1 MCSDEGCLI
10 KLFLQN
16 LKKVVFDEE
25 LSYEKSRS
33 FFTRLCAKNLG
44 VFKVMHELQVKRK
57 ENIEKLTHLI
67 ESKDSSSEEKKKE
80 EKLAK
85 LVVTKIEIQKQ
96 IDILV
101 ESIYLKK

>member
-1 MCSDEGCLI
+1 
-10 KLFLQN
+10 
-16 LKKVVFDEE
+16 
-25 LSYEKSRS
+25 
-33 FFTRLCAKNLG
+33 
-44 VFKVMHELQVKRK
+44 MHELQVKRK

-67 ESKDSSSEEKKKE
+67 ESEDSSSEEKKKE

-101 ESIYLKK
+101 ESIYLKKWCLLSFFLIWVVLYSLNLMIVMILMI

>member
-1 MCSDEGCLI
+1 
-10 KLFLQN
+10 
-16 LKKVVFDEE
+16 
-25 LSYEKSRS
+25 
-33 FFTRLCAKNLG
+33 
-44 VFKVMHELQVKRK
+44 MHELQVKRK

-85 LVVTKIEIQKQ
+85 LVVAKIEIQKQ